1 MLRQTLQPVS
11 RPRCL
16 PKVHSLSNARL
27 NHGRGK
33 SVGRRFNTWS
43 ESWFLSFSVHPF
55 WLQDAAG
62 KGARPRRKTAHLGR
76 KQRLMFFVCSLK
88 SLRPSRLGLMDPVTL
103 QGEGDSLP

>member
-1 MLRQTLQPVS
+1 MLRQTLQPAS

-43 ESWFLSFSVHPF
+43 ESWFLSFSVHSP
-55 WLQDAAG
+55 LLAA
-62 KGARPRRKTAHLGR
+62 RCGR
-76 KQRLMFFVCSLK
+76 KR
-88 SLRPSRLGLMDPVTL
+88 RPSPQKDSAFGSEAEAHVFRLQPQKPATV
-103 QGEGDSLP
+103 